1 MSSWC
6 WKSIAIRPVV
16 RPVALLGLIASL
28 TIGSAEAQEFQ
39 FPNRPFG
46 LGAVSKAASATG
58 AEIKQTFHR
67 AGLDYDRNAAWP
79 TPFREMDRATY
90 YEWFQPCLD
99 RGWEIELTLSD
110 ACFDESGRLNRLGA
124 AKVMQA
130 VRHSPQDRRSVFVWG
145 ETPEIAQARIEHV
158 QQHLQTEF
166 GRSANLMVASTQN
179 FPITGRGSYAES
191 VTRAFRENLP
201 PPVLS
206 AQPVAGAVGDE
217 GGGE

>member
-6 WKSIAIRPVV
+6 GIRVSFGSAV
-16 RPVALLGLIASL
+16 RTVALLGFVAST
-28 TIGSAEAQEFQ
+28 TIGSVEAQNFQ

-46 LGAVSKAASATG
+46 LGAVSKSASAAG
-58 AEIKQTFHR
+58 AEIKQSFDR
-67 AGLDYDRNAAWP
+67 MGLDYDRNAAWP

-110 ACFDESGRLNRLGA
+110 ACFEESGRLNRLGA

-130 VRHSPQDRRSVFVWG
+130 VRHSPQDRRSVYVWG
-145 ETPEIAQARIEHV
+145 ETAEIAQARIESV

-166 GRSANLMVASTQN
+166 GRSANMMVASTQN
-179 FPITGRGSYAES
+179 FPVTGRGSYAES
-191 VTRAFRENLP
+191 VTRAFKENLP
-201 PPVLS
+201 PPVLN
-206 AQPVAGAVGDE
+206 AQAVSGAVE
-217 GGGE
+217 GE